1 MELVLAAR
9 IVSLVWSLF
18 ITGYSPPQISRS
30 EYLVLYSGAQG
41 GSHERRLLNDLMNS
55 YQKLGKEAKY

>member
-9 IVSLVWSLF
+9 IVSLVLF